1 MTVRVGT
8 RVVKILGN
16 GMCVV
21 KVVRVLVARRRDG
34 GVRVSIG
41 TGIIGVFM
49 VRGRGDGIWAVVGS
63 YVVRVERDNGCGGV
77 GIVRSMSVGLDMV
90 RGRVGVARVDWIGI
104 GITLLIWRMWS
115 TAHILQQT
123 LSTF

>member
-1 MTVRVGT
+1 MTVLLVT
-8 RVVKILGN
+8 RVVKMLGN

-21 KVVRVLVARRRDG
+21 TVVRVLVARGRDG

-49 VRGRGDGIWAVVGS
+49 VRGRGDGIWEVVGM
-63 YVVRVERDNGCGGV
+63 YVVRVGRDNGCGGV
-77 GIVRSMSVGLDMV
+77 GIGRSMRVGLGMV

-104 GITLLIWRMWS
+104 GITLISWRMWS
-115 TAHILQQT
+115 TAHILRQT